1 MLAMPGK
8 LTNLLPLAI
17 GTLAMLGI
25 VATTVHA
32 LPPMAYDNN
41 DDLGREMREAQ
52 KQGDAARLR
61 AETLE
66 AQAAKVSD
74 AADKTAQATASLAA
88 RIQQAEAEISI
99 NRGKLAIVESQRS
112 QLRAQLATKQQPLMG
127 LTASL
132 QRLSRR
138 PPILSLLRPGSLQDV
153 MHLRAVL
160 STALPAVA
168 QRTAALR
175 TELNR
180 AKTLQIQAALAV
192 NQLQKSQG
200 ALKLQRQGLV
210 ALETRQR
217 LASLEA
223 GNNADREAERALA
236 LAERTRDLDALSDGL
251 SKAGTLRE
259 ELAALSGPV
268 LRPERPEAAQVTA
281 MPSSAPTAVGLQ
293 TYILPSAGRLLAG
306 YGETMQGVP
315 RSRGIALSVSQGAQ
329 AVAPAS
335 GRIVFAGPYRGYG
348 SIVIVEHAGGW
359 TSLVTGLAQLDI
371 RVGDRVVAGSPI
383 GIAGAG
389 KPVLTLE
396 LRKNGTPVNPLEY
409 IRSL

>member
-1 MLAMPGK
+1 MSGK
-8 LTNLLPLAI
+8 PSNLLPFAI
-17 GTLAMLGI
+17 GTIVMLG
-25 VATTVHA
+25 VAATAVRA

-41 DDLGREMREAQ
+41 DDISREMREAQ

-61 AETLE
+61 AEMLE
-66 AQAAKVSD
+66 TQADKASD

-99 NRGKLAIVESQRS
+99 NQSKLAIVERQRG

-160 STALPAVA
+160 STALPAVE

-175 TELNR
+175 GELAR
-180 AKTLQIQAALAV
+180 ARALQQQAALAV
-192 NQLQKSQG
+192 SELQKSEG
-200 ALKLQRQGLV
+200 ALKQQRQTLV

-217 LASLEA
+217 LASLTA
-223 GNNADREAERALA
+223 GNNADRESERALA

-251 SKAGTLRE
+251 SKAGALRE
-259 ELAALSGPV
+259 ELAALPGPV
-268 LRPERPEAAQVTA
+268 LRPDQPEVAQVAA
-281 MPSSAPTAVGLQ
+281 MPSATPSAVGLP
-293 TYILPSAGRLLAG
+293 TYILPAAGRLLAG

-315 RSRGIALSVSQGAQ
+315 RSRGIALAVNQGAQ
-329 AVAPAS
+329 AVAPAP

-359 TSLVTGLAQLDI
+359 TSLVTGLAQLDT
-371 RVGDRVVAGSPI
+371 RVGERVVAGSPI